1 MSLLSIFT
9 PTHDTKYLLEAY
21 ESLRKQDY
29 GTWEW
34 VVVPNGDA
42 IMAQGI
48 PQELLGDP
56 RVKIIPY
63 VPGSE
68 KDESEVPLGGEFSAL
83 DLEAETIAH
92 DISWQSIIAQGAELR
107 RIRDKNRPLYRKICD
122 ELKFITGDDPRERFE
137 SRHADDRDLRK
148 DAEPEPCKIGALK
161 RFACDNST
169 GEVLIELDHDD
180 LLVPGILSKV
190 VEAVNAGGE
199 FIYSDAA
206 VFLDDRSKTPEG
218 YNEMYGWE
226 TYETT
231 VEGTDYLATRSFQP
245 TPRSLC
251 EIFYAPDHIRCW
263 TRKAYFGSGGHNTDL
278 LVGDDHDLICR
289 TYLAGFKFAHTE
301 SCGYL
306 YRSHPGNTVK
316 SHNPIIQQQ
325 QAQNRDKYLH
335 QLIDEWVRRENFGY
349 LDLDPRSEPVYH
361 SKGQIKI
368 RRESNTVGC
377 VRAYD
382 SLQHVA
388 QKDVLTIM
396 DEIYRVLVPGGWV
409 CISVPSTDGQGAFVP
424 HAKSYWNSYSFAFF
438 TDSEFSRQLGGPTKF
453 RFQRVRCFDAFPSQK
468 FENARVKYTYADLCA
483 LKGQRQPGLVHI

>member
-1 MSLLSIFT
+1 MLLSIFT
-9 PTHDTKYLLEAY
+9 PTHDTKYLLETY
-21 ESLRKQDY
+21 ESIKKQDY

-42 IMAQGI
+42 LQNL
-48 PQELLGDP
+48 PPELLADP

-63 VPGSE
+63 VPGNE
-68 KDESEVPLGGEFSAL
+68 GEESGVPLGGEAF
-83 DLEAETIAH
+83 DLATEAETIAH
-92 DISWQSIIAQGAELR
+92 DISKFPFAAQAAELN
-107 RIRDKNRPLYRKICD
+107 RIRNKNRPLYRSVCD
-122 ELKFITGDDPRERFE
+122 EIKFITGHDPRERFA

-148 DAEPEPCKIGALK
+148 DEEPEPCRVGALK
-161 RFACDNST
+161 RFACNNST

-180 LLVPGILSKV
+180 LLAPGILSKV

-206 VFLDDRSKTPEG
+206 IFMDDRSKTPEG

-231 VEGTDYLATRSFQP
+231 VEGVDYLATRSFQP

-278 LVGDDHDLICR
+278 TVGDDHELICR
-289 TYLAGFKFAHTE
+289 TYLAGFKFVHTG

-306 YRSHPGNTVK
+306 YRDHPGNTVK
-316 SHNPIIQQQ
+316 SHNPVIQKQ
-325 QAQNRDKYLH
+325 QAKNRDKYLH
-335 QLIDEWVRRENFGY
+335 QLIDEWVRRENLDY
-349 LDLDPRSEPVYH
+349 LDLVPMSGIIHHD
-361 SKGQIKI
+361 KGKIKI
-368 RRESNTVGC
+368 RRESGTVGC

-382 SLQHVA
+382 SLQFVA
-388 QKDVLTIM
+388 QKDVAGIM

-409 CISVPSTDGQGAFVP
+409 CISVPSTDGQGGFAP
-424 HAKSYWNSYSFAFF
+424 NAKSYWNAYTFAFF
-438 TDSEFSRQLGGPTKF
+438 TDNEFARQLGVPTKF
-453 RFQRVRCFDAFPSQK
+453 RFQRVRCFDGFPSKK
-468 FENARVKYTYADLCA
+468 FEHARVKYTYADLCA
-483 LKGQRQPGLVHI
+483 LKGQRQPGLVNI